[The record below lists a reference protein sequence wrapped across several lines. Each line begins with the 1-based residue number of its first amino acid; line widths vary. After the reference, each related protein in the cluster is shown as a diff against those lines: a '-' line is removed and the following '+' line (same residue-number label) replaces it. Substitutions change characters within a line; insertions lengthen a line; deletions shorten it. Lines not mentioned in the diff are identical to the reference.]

1 MSDLDDLLRK
11 QDRVLTRAQAL
22 DAGLTKHAWDY
33 RLTTT
38 WRSLV
43 AGVAVTHTGEPTQT
57 QRLWAAVLHA
67 GTDARLSGDAV
78 LALLGHPVEPEG
90 IDVAIPHARRVEAFH
105 LRDGTE
111 VRVKRVRHLDQ
122 LQAPFGGIPVLSRH
136 VAVLHAAS
144 WASSD
149 RKAEWRI
156 ASMVQR
162 RLSAVPLLRAAL
174 ELQPRLP
181 RRALIRTVLD
191 DVELGA
197 HAASELAFLRF
208 LRRHGLPLPDELQRR
223 VRTEGG
229 PAYLDA
235 RYRRQRVTFEVDGA
249 HHRDAGTWEADA
261 LRALRVGVALAGE
274 RVYRLTMANLR
285 HDEEE
290 VAALLHEIL
299 LAPGKAHP
307 SLAG

>member
-1 MSDLDDLLRK
+1 MNDLADLLRR
-11 QDRVLTRAQAL
+11 QDRVITRAQAL
-22 DAGLTKHAWDY
+22 TSGLSKHAWDW
-33 RLTTT
+33 RLSHG
-38 WRSLV
+38 WQSV
-43 AGVAVTHTGEPTQT
+43 VDGVAATHTGELTQT

-67 GTDARLSGDAV
+67 GTDARLSGDAA
-78 LALLGHPVEPEG
+78 LALLGHPVEPDG
-90 IDVAIPHARRVEAFH
+90 IDVAIPHERRVEAFQ
-105 LRDGTE
+105 LRDGRE
-111 VRVKRVRHLDQ
+111 VRVRRVRHLDH
-122 LQAPFGGIPVLSRH
+122 LQAPLVGIPVLSRH

-149 RKAEWRI
+149 REAEWRI
-156 ASMVQR
+156 AAMVQR
-162 RLSAVPLLRAAL
+162 RLSAVPRLRAAL
-174 ELQPRLP
+174 QLQPRLP

-197 HAASELAFLRF
+197 HAASELALLRF

-235 RYRRQRVTFEVDGA
+235 RYRKQRVTFEVDGA

-290 VAALLHEIL
+290 VAALLHAIL
-299 LAPGKAHP
+299 LAPGKARP
-307 SLAG
+307 PLAG